1 MAPVQSKGA
10 GSPPSP
16 CCLTSFN
23 AVQDTVGSLSCKGT
37 LLAHILFPIH
47 QYPQM
52 LFSRAMLYP
61 YVPQI
66 VLVVGVAMA
75 QVQDLELV
83 FV

>member
-1 MAPVQSKGA
+1 
-10 GSPPSP
+10 
-16 CCLTSFN
+16 
-23 AVQDTVGSLSCKGT
+23 
-37 LLAHILFPIH
+37 
-47 QYPQM
+47 M